1 VGTAKRERKKA
12 NRQARQEELARQ
24 AKQQKIKKIGL
35 RVGIAVIVVLGALF
49 VVSRLWGGGDDATP
63 TATTVDLGF
72 QPDETTVPGDT
83 TEPTETTAPGETTQP
98 PTTEVGTT
106 PCPPAE
112 GTAERVGE
120 FDGPPPLCLE
130 DGATY
135 RAEITTNVG
144 SFTVELDAERAPITV
159 NNFVFLARHRFF
171 DGTDCHRA
179 IPNFVVQCG
188 DPTAT
193 GSGGPGYRFVDE
205 LPEAGEYQVGSLAM
219 ANSGPNT
226 NGSQFFVITGD
237 DGAALPPSYSL
248 FGQVVD
254 GLDTTVAEMDARGN
268 PNGNGVPPLQPITIE
283 SVRIIQG

>member
-24 AKQQKIKKIGL
+24 AKQEKIKKIVL
-35 RVGIAVIVVLGALF
+35 RVGIAAIVVLGALF
-49 VVSRLWGGGDDATP
+49 VVSRLWGGDDDATP
-63 TATTVDLGF
+63 T
-72 QPDETTVPGDT
+72 
-83 TEPTETTAPGETTQP
+83 ETTALVETTQP

-144 SFTVELDAERAPITV
+144 AFTVELDAERAPITV

-193 GSGGPGYRFVDE
+193 GSGGPGYRFIDE

-226 NGSQFFVITGD
+226 NGSQFFVITGEN
-237 DGAALPPSYSL
+237 GAALPPSYSL

-268 PNGNGVPPLQPITIE
+268 PNDNGMPPLQPITIE